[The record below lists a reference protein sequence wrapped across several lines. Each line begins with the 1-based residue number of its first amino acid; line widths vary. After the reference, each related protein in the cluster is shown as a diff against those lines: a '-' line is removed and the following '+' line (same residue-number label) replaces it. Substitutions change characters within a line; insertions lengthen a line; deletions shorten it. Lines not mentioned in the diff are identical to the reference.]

1 MNYYIVTSEVFDT
14 LDKENITFMR
24 KSIDRT
30 QRIIATT
37 DTVSDR
43 VRKFNNINTCSNYTF
58 TNHSSWVGDGTGI
71 EVEELEENTYISEID
86 DQRTHKR

>member
-14 LDKENITFMR
+14 LNKENITFMR
-24 KSIDRT
+24 KSIDNT

-37 DTVSDR
+37 DTISDR

-71 EVEELEENTYISEID
+71 EVEELEENSYISELD
-86 DQRTHKR
+86 D

>member
-1 MNYYIVTSEVFDT
+1 MNYYIVTSEVFNT
-14 LDKENITFMR
+14 LNKENIEFMR
-24 KSIDRT
+24 KSLDDT

-71 EVEELEENTYISEID
+71 EVEELEENTYISELD
-86 DQRTHKR
+86 D

>member
-14 LDKENITFMR
+14 LNKENIKFMR
-24 KSIDRT
+24 KSIDDT

-37 DTVSDR
+37 DTISDR
-43 VRKFNNINTCSNYTF
+43 VRKFNNINTCSTYTF

-71 EVEELEENTYISEID
+71 EVEELEENSYISELD
-86 DQRTHKR
+86 D

>member
-1 MNYYIVTSEVFDT
+1 MNYYIITSEVFDT

-24 KSIDRT
+24 KSLDDT

-43 VRKFNNINTCSNYTF
+43 VRRFNNINTCSTYTF

-71 EVEELEENTYISEID
+71 EVEELEENSYISELD
-86 DQRTHKR
+86 D

>member
-14 LDKENITFMR
+14 LNKENITFMR
-24 KSIDRT
+24 KSLDDT
-30 QRIIATT
+30 QRIIATS

-43 VRKFNNINTCSNYTF
+43 VRRFNNINTCSNYTF

-71 EVEELEENTYISEID
+71 EVEELEENSYISELD
-86 DQRTHKR
+86 D

>member
-14 LDKENITFMR
+14 LNKENITFMR
-24 KSIDRT
+24 KSLDDT
-30 QRIIATT
+30 QKIIATT

-58 TNHSSWVGDGTGI
+58 TNHSGWVGDGTGI
-71 EVEELEENTYISEID
+71 EVEELEENSYISELD
-86 DQRTHKR
+86 D

>member
-14 LDKENITFMR
+14 LNKENITFMR

-71 EVEELEENTYISEID
+71 EVDELEENTYISEVD
-86 DQRTHKR
+86 D

>member
-24 KSIDRT
+24 KSLDDT
-30 QRIIATT
+30 QRIIATS

-43 VRKFNNINTCSNYTF
+43 VRRFNNINTCSNYTF

-71 EVEELEENTYISEID
+71 EVEELEENSYISELD
-86 DQRTHKR
+86 D

>member
-14 LDKENITFMR
+14 LNKENITFMR
-24 KSIDRT
+24 KSLDDT
-30 QRIIATT
+30 QRIIATS

-71 EVEELEENTYISEID
+71 EVEELEENSYISELD
-86 DQRTHKR
+86 D

>member
-1 MNYYIVTSEVFDT
+1 MNYYIVTAEVFDT
-14 LDKENITFMR
+14 LNKENITFMR

-37 DTVSDR
+37 DTVNDR
-43 VRKFNNINTCSNYTF
+43 IRKFNNIETCSNYTF

-71 EVEELEENTYISEID
+71 EVEELEENTYIPELD
-86 DQRTHKR
+86 D

>member
-14 LDKENITFMR
+14 LNKENITFMR
-24 KSIDRT
+24 KSLDDT
-30 QRIIATT
+30 QKIIATT

-43 VRKFNNINTCSNYTF
+43 VRKFININTCSNYTF

-71 EVEELEENTYISEID
+71 EVEELEENSYISELD
-86 DQRTHKR
+86 D

>member
-1 MNYYIVTSEVFDT
+1 MNYYIVTAEVFDT
-14 LDKENITFMR
+14 LNKENITFMR

-86 DQRTHKR
+86 D

>member
-1 MNYYIVTSEVFDT
+1 MNYYIVTSEVFNT
-14 LDKENITFMR
+14 LNKENITFMR
-24 KSIDRT
+24 KSIDDT

-71 EVEELEENTYISEID
+71 EVEELEENTYISELD
-86 DQRTHKR
+86 D

>member
-1 MNYYIVTSEVFDT
+1 
-14 LDKENITFMR
+14 MR
-24 KSIDRT
+24 KSVDNT

-43 VRKFNNINTCSNYTF
+43 VRKFNNINTCSTYTF

-71 EVEELEENTYISEID
+71 EVEELEENTYISELD
-86 DQRTHKR
+86 D

>member
-14 LDKENITFMR
+14 LNKENITFMR
-24 KSIDRT
+24 KSLDDT
-30 QRIIATT
+30 QKIIATT

-58 TNHSSWVGDGTGI
+58 TNNSSWVGDGTGI
-71 EVEELEENTYISEID
+71 EVEELEENTYISELD
-86 DQRTHKR
+86 D

>member
-1 MNYYIVTSEVFDT
+1 MNYYIVTSEVFNT
-14 LDKENITFMR
+14 LNKENITFMR
-24 KSIDRT
+24 KSIDDT

-43 VRKFNNINTCSNYTF
+43 VRKFNNINTCSTYTF

-71 EVEELEENTYISEID
+71 EVEELEENSYISELD
-86 DQRTHKR
+86 D

>member
-14 LDKENITFMR
+14 LNKENITFMR
-24 KSIDRT
+24 KSLDDT
-30 QRIIATT
+30 QRIIAIT

-71 EVEELEENTYISEID
+71 EVEELEDGGYISIID
-86 DQRTHKR
+86 D

>member
-14 LDKENITFMR
+14 LNKENITFMR
-24 KSIDRT
+24 KSIDDT

-37 DTVSDR
+37 DTISDR
-43 VRKFNNINTCSNYTF
+43 VRKFNNINTCSTYTF

-71 EVEELEENTYISEID
+71 EVEELEENSYISQLD
-86 DQRTHKR
+86 D

>member
-1 MNYYIVTSEVFDT
+1 MNYYIVTSEVFNT
-14 LDKENITFMR
+14 LNKENITFMR
-24 KSIDRT
+24 KSIDDA

-43 VRKFNNINTCSNYTF
+43 VRKFQSINTCSTYTF

-71 EVEELEENTYISEID
+71 EVEELEENSYISELD
-86 DQRTHKR
+86 D

>member
-14 LDKENITFMR
+14 LNKENIMFMR
-24 KSIDRT
+24 KSIDNT
-30 QRIIATT
+30 QRIIATS

-43 VRKFNNINTCSNYTF
+43 VRKFQSINTCSTYTF

-71 EVEELEENTYISEID
+71 EVEELEESSYVSELD
-86 DQRTHKR
+86 D

>member
-1 MNYYIVTSEVFDT
+1 MNYYIVTSEVFNT
-14 LDKENITFMR
+14 LNKENITFMR
-24 KSIDRT
+24 KSLDDT

-43 VRKFNNINTCSNYTF
+43 VRKFNNINTCSSYTF

-71 EVEELEENTYISEID
+71 EVEELEESSYISELD
-86 DQRTHKR
+86 D